1 MLQADAQRNHE
12 SDYKV
17 ALKAEGPE
25 DAGSFFRHGHDAR
38 GVLADDAGEHLV
50 ESGEYQDGQ
59 RYHPPKVLRPVHLE
73 IMAHAGD
80 GYLRPD
86 SRPEQAVD
94 CQQMFGLDLHS
105 AKLVN
110 NSGTAAR
117 LYHGTET

>member
-12 SDYKV
+12 CDDEV

-25 DAGSFFRHGHDAR
+25 DAGSFFRHGHDAGR
-38 GVLADDAGEHLV
+38 VLADDAGEHLV
-50 ESGEYQDGQ
+50 ESGEYQDRQ

-73 IMAHAGD
+73 IMAHTGD

-86 SRPEQAVD
+86 SRPKQAVD

-105 AKLVN
+105 AKLV
-110 NSGTAAR
+110 SSSVISIYVYG
-117 LYHGTET
+117 